1 MRTPSSARKTI
12 IASLLGCGAA
22 VSLGMGLLTSMPA
35 HAQITVFDPTNYSQN
50 ILTAARTLQQI
61 NNQIQSLQNEA
72 TMLRGLE
79 FNLARTDF
87 PDFAALVSR
96 MQEIGALI
104 QQAQGITFRVGQ
116 VDQQFRQLFPDFDA
130 RVGASGIA
138 AQAKIQLDTAMAG
151 FRHTMKVQADVA
163 ENIEADAVTLQKLS
177 EKSQN
182 AVGGLQAAQATNQLL
197 ALAAKQQLQIQQLL
211 AAQFRADA
219 TDAARRAQ
227 AEIDGRAATK
237 KFLGSGS
244 AYTPR

>member
-1 MRTPSSARKTI
+1 MRTPSSAKKAI
-12 IASLLGCGAA
+12 ITTLLGCGAA

-79 FNLARTDF
+79 LNLARTDF
-87 PDFAALVSR
+87 PDFVALVSR

-104 QQAQGITFRVGQ
+104 QQAQGIAFRVGQ

-130 RVGASGIA
+130 RVGTSGIA
-138 AQAKIQLDTAMAG
+138 AQAKAQLDTAMAG

-163 ENIEADAVTLQKLS
+163 ENIEADAATLQKLS

-182 AVGGLQAAQATNQLL
+182 AVGALQVAQATNQLL

-237 KFLGSGS
+237 KFLGSGT
-244 AYTPR
+244 AYTPQ